1 MHESHG
7 TAVLLSAT
15 VVTMLVLAANASAAA
30 PSDPTYEPAIRR
42 ALALLPKQP
51 SMIAIVDANDA
62 KPDTRRTLMTLDAF
76 IVRGSKVV
84 YLVRQSVVLQMA
96 AKGNPIMD
104 YILASVIWHEMAH
117 ADGAT
122 EQEAQRR
129 EEQLWTQ
136 FVRDQ
141 RMDQVVALRYLAAL
155 HKRQEH
161 VREDGRVARSMPG

>member
-1 MHESHG
+1 MRESHW

-15 VVTMLVLAANASAAA
+15 VVTMLVVAANASAAA
-30 PSDPTYEPAIRR
+30 PPDPTYEPAIRR

-51 SMIAIVDANDA
+51 STIAIVDANDA
-62 KPDTRRTLMTLDAF
+62 KPDTRRTLVTLDAF

-84 YLVRQSVVLQMA
+84 YLVKQSVVLQMA

-104 YILASVIWHEMAH
+104 YMLASIIWHEMAH
-117 ADGAT
+117 ADGAG
-122 EQEAQRR
+122 EREAQRR

-155 HKRQEH
+155 QKRQED
-161 VREDGRVARSMPG
+161 VLEDGRSMPR